1 MAELQIRIGTR
12 GSPLA
17 LAQAH
22 ETRERLARAH
32 GVDPVGF
39 EIVII
44 KTSGD
49 LIQDRALSEAGGK
62 GLFTKEID
70 DAMLRGEIDVAVH
83 SSKDL
88 PTLLPE
94 GIEVVGYLEREDP
107 RDALISPR
115 AARFEDLPKGARLG
129 TASLRRQAIAKRLRP
144 DLEVSL
150 LRGNVETR
158 LKRAESGEIDATLL
172 AYAGLKR
179 LGLADRATAVLDVD
193 VFVPAV
199 GQGAIGITARSG
211 DVAAA
216 AALAPILHADTG
228 LALAAER
235 AFLTALDGSCKTP
248 IGGHARIV
256 DGSVKFHGIL
266 LRPDGSKAWE
276 TRGIG
281 PLNRAARLGREAG
294 EDLKE
299 RQAAGAN

>member
-1 MAELQIRIGTR
+1 MVELRIGTR

-17 LAQAH
+17 LAQANQ
-22 ETRERLARAH
+22 TRERLALAH
-32 GVDPVGF
+32 GVGADAF
-39 EIVII
+39 EIVVI

-49 LIQDRALSEAGGK
+49 LIQDRALSQVGGK

-70 DAMLRGEIDVAVH
+70 TAMLRGEIDIAVH

-115 AARFEDLPKGARLG
+115 AARFEDLPLGARLG

-179 LGLADRATAVLDVD
+179 LGFADRATAVLDVD
-193 VFVPAV
+193 IFVPAV
-199 GQGAIGITARSG
+199 GQGAIGITARTG
-211 DVAAA
+211 DSAAA
-216 AALAPILHADTG
+216 SALAPILHADTAV
-228 LALAAER
+228 ALAAER
-235 AFLTALDGSCKTP
+235 AFLTVLDGSCRTP
-248 IGGHARIV
+248 IAGHAHLV
-256 DGSVKFHGIL
+256 DGSLKFHGML

-276 TRGIG
+276 VRGFG
-281 PLNRAARLGREAG
+281 PPNKAAKLGREAG
-294 EDLKE
+294 EDVKE